1 MILLQKH
8 VVFIFIVIVIS
19 ALLFAGCTQQQTAVQ
34 TPVPTTAVPKT
45 VPTTVA
51 QPSATVSVVVSSTT
65 NPVTSIAPT
74 GIPTTTVTTR
84 PPATVATTIPP
95 TTFDYESYSSG
106 SSGPAPTPTPTLS
119 PTPTITPT
127 ISPTTTVTTI
137 PTTSPGP
144 NSTWTFVFFGDTRD
158 QPKTSTGISPYLN
171 KISKGIAAEKPD
183 LVLFG
188 GDLINGVV
196 IEPPSPVWEN
206 YTVQFGNWMDA
217 VSPIYNYSTHTGIP
231 LYVIRGNHEDGG
243 DNFELPAL
251 LADYRATAA
260 AGMPTNGP
268 PGEEKLTYSITHNGA
283 KFIALDEYY
292 PHNGIKET
300 VNQTWLDE
308 QLTTDTRQ
316 FMFVVGHTPAYNVSN
331 DMDEF
336 KLGIAVHPVQRDI
349 FWNSLVKN
357 HVVAY
362 FCGHVHTYVRTESK
376 GVQQVLVGN
385 GGAPAD
391 PFIPSDV
398 DPVFTLEYPTHPV
411 NASDQKFGYLLVT
424 VHEDK
429 GTYDAVEKLLNP
441 VTNTW
446 GVGDTFTFPVR

>member
-1 MILLQKH
+1 VQRK
-8 VVFIFIVIVIS
+8 VVFIFIVIVFS
-19 ALLFAGCTQQQTAVQ
+19 TLLLTGCTQQQTAVQ
-34 TPVPTTAVPKT
+34 TPVSATAVPKT
-45 VPTTVA
+45 VQTTVA
-51 QPSATVSVVVSSTT
+51 QPSVTVSVVASSTT
-65 NPVTSIAPT
+65 KSTTSITTIRIPNT
-74 GIPTTTVTTR
+74 TLTTKPPTTV
-84 PPATVATTIPP
+84 VTTIPP
-95 TTFDYESYSSG
+95 TTFDYESYSSD
-106 SSGPAPTPTPTLS
+106 SLGPVPTPTPTLS

-127 ISPTTTVTTI
+127 TSPTTIVTTV

-144 NSTWTFVFFGDTRD
+144 TPWTFVVFGDTRD
-158 QPKTSTGISPYLN
+158 QPNTTTGISPYLN
-171 KISKGIAAEKPD
+171 TIAKGIAAEKPD
-183 LVLFG
+183 LVLFE

-196 IEPPSPVWEN
+196 VYPPSVITKN
-206 YTVQFGNWMDA
+206 YSVQFGNWMDA
-217 VSPIYNYSTHTGIP
+217 VSPIYNYSTRTGIP

-243 DNFELPAL
+243 DNFPIPAL
-251 LADYRATAA
+251 ITDYRATAA

-268 PGEEKLTYSITHNGA
+268 SGEEKLTYSITHNGA

-300 VNQTWLDE
+300 VNQSWLDE
-308 QLTTDTRQ
+308 QLTTDTRP

-349 FWNSLVKN
+349 FWNSLVNN

-391 PFIPSDV
+391 PFVPSEV
-398 DPVFTLEYPTHPV
+398 DPIFTLEYPTHPV

-429 GTYDAVEKLLNP
+429 GTFDAVEKELNT
-441 VTNTW
+441 VKGTW
-446 GVGDTFTFPVR
+446 EVGDTFTVPIR

>member
-1 MILLQKH
+1 MILLHKR
-8 VVFIFIVIVIS
+8 VVFIFVVVVIS
-19 ALLFAGCTQQQTAVQ
+19 ALLLTGCTQQQTAVQ

-45 VPTTVA
+45 VLTTVA
-51 QPSATVSVVVSSTT
+51 QPSVTVSGVASSTT
-65 NPVTSIAPT
+65 K
-74 GIPTTTVTTR
+74 PTTFIATTGEPNTTR
-84 PPATVATTIPP
+84 TPKPPTTVATTIPR
-95 TTFDYESYSSG
+95 TTFNSESYSSD
-106 SSGPAPTPTPTLS
+106 SSDPVPTPTPTLS

-127 ISPTTTVTTI
+127 TSPTTT
-137 PTTSPGP
+137 
-144 NSTWTFVFFGDTRD
+144 WTFVIFGDTRD
-158 QPKTSTGISPYLN
+158 QLNTTTGISPYLN
-171 KISKGIAAEKPD
+171 TIAKGIAAEKPD
-183 LVLFG
+183 LVFFG
-188 GDLINGVV
+188 GDLINGIV
-196 IEPPSPVWEN
+196 IIPPSPVEKN

-217 VSPIYNYSTHTGIP
+217 VSPIYNYSTRTGIP
-231 LYVIRGNHEDGG
+231 LYVIRGNHKDGG
-243 DNFELPAL
+243 DNILIPAL
-251 LADYRATAA
+251 LTDYRATVA
-260 AGMPTNGP
+260 AGIPTNGP
-268 PGEEKLTYSITHNGA
+268 PGEEKLTYSIRYNDA

-308 QLTTDTRQ
+308 QLTTDTRP
-316 FMFVVGHTPAYNVSN
+316 FMFVIGHTPAYNVSS

-336 KLGIAVHPVQRDI
+336 KLGIAVHPEQRDI

-391 PFIPSDV
+391 PFIPSEV

-424 VHEDK
+424 VHKDK
-429 GTYDAVEKLLNP
+429 GTFDAVEKEI
-441 VTNTW
+441 NTVKGTW
-446 GVGDTFTFPVR
+446 EVGDTFTVPVR